1 MTQRNMLALSAGI
14 TVFVLVLIAAA
25 LGYSARPNV
34 TTEDS
39 NASNPVNLAPTS
51 IAGTGSSNS
60 QLEALVDQQIADYR
74 QRLEEA
80 DQQLRQANTQLQEAY
95 DKLNLLA
102 ASSSTPP
109 AASTNILQPVPPA
122 APTPAVYTISPEQAV
137 AIALKLAPGSSLTRS
152 PELVNFRSAVAY
164 EVQLD
169 LGIIYID
176 ANTSHVLYNG
186 TAPLATGNPSPLLNV
201 ESGENQDHEGGEG
214 DDD

>member
-14 TVFVLVLIAAA
+14 TAFVLVLIAAV
-25 LGYSARPNV
+25 LSYSARPDV
-34 TTEDS
+34 TARAS
-39 NASNPVNLAPTS
+39 NASSPVNFAPTS
-51 IAGTGSSNS
+51 IAGSVASDP
-60 QLEALVDQQIADYR
+60 QLEALVDQQFADYR

-122 APTPAVYTISPEQAV
+122 APTPVAYTVSPEQAV
-137 AIALKLAPGSSLTRS
+137 EIALKHAPGSSLVRS
-152 PELVNFRSAVAY
+152 PELVNFHRAVAY

-169 LGIIYID
+169 IGIIYID

-186 TAPLATGNPSPLLNV
+186 TAPVATGNPGTLLNV
-201 ESGENQDHEGGEG
+201 ESSENAEDEGDEGG
-214 DDD
+214 DD